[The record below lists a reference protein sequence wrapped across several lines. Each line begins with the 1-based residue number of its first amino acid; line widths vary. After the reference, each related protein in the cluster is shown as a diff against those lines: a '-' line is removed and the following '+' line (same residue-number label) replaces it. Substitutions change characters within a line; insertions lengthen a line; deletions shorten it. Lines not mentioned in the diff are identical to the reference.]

1 MCEEVLRNDSK
12 KPVLKTDSYRAI
24 MVLRSEQELSACWQK
39 ISAHDKICSYD
50 RQCRKRVFNSPLCF
64 TVDEHTCYTIIR
76 GKIVQNIFFFTL
88 FLLLWSIN
96 LILPTTYI
104 GQTIWVKIHSSHI
117 VCLKLLLNTIRKNIL

>member
-64 TVDEHTCYTIIR
+64 TVDEHAILSSEVKSSR
-76 GKIVQNIFFFTL
+76 IFFFH
-88 FLLLWSIN
+88 FVFVIVIN
-96 LILPTTYI
+96 QSYPSDYI
-104 GQTIWVKIHSSHI
+104 YRSNNLG
-117 VCLKLLLNTIRKNIL
+117 